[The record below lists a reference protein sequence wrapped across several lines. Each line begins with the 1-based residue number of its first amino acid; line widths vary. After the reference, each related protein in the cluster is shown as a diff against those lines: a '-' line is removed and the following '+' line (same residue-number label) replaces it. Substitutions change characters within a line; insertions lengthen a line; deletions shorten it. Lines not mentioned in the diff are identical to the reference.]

1 MPTALDQ
8 ENFEHPGSPNVDGE
22 IQFFNSEIGNPKSQ
36 IDQGN
41 GLTISKDA
49 CYKSAM
55 VTDLARRV
63 YTVSTLTAE
72 VKAVLEDGFSAIWV
86 EGEVSNFK
94 HHTSGHMYFTLKDAE
109 AQVRAVMF
117 RGNNR
122 LLKFQPKDG
131 LAVLV
136 FGTVTIYERRG
147 EYQINAEF
155 MEPKGVGALQLA
167 FEQLKARLEAEG
179 LFDAARK
186 RPLPRLPRKVG
197 IITSP
202 TGAVIQDMLTIIG
215 RRFPGLAILIHPVQV
230 QGETA
235 AQEIAAALGR
245 LGQRPD
251 LDVLIVARG
260 GGSLED
266 LWAFNEEIVARAIA
280 ASPIPVISAVGHQTD
295 VTIADFV
302 ADLRAPTPSAAAELV
317 VAQRDELRL
326 RVDELAARTQAVI
339 QGALAVHRERVQMLG
354 RHLAVLS
361 PVAQVRRQAERLG
374 GVRHRLFAW
383 WGMARMLKQER
394 LNVLAGKLESLSP
407 LAILARGYSICFALP
422 GRDVVKTAADL
433 PVGSQVAVRLYRG
446 ELQCV
451 VREVSPGT

>member
-1 MPTALDQ
+1 
-8 ENFEHPGSPNVDGE
+8 
-22 IQFFNSEIGNPKSQ
+22 
-36 IDQGN
+36 
-41 GLTISKDA
+41 LTISKDA
-49 CYKSAM
+49 CYKGAM
-55 VTDLARRV
+55 VTDLARHV
-63 YTVSTLTAE
+63 YTVSTLTGE
-72 VKAVLEDGFSAIWV
+72 VKAVLEDGFSAVWV

-109 AQVRAVMF
+109 AQIRAVMF

-136 FGTVTIYERRG
+136 FGTVTVYERRG
-147 EYQINAEF
+147 EYQINVEF

-167 FEQLKARLEAEG
+167 FEQLKARLETEG

-235 AQEIAAALGR
+235 AQEIAAALAR

-266 LWAFNEEIVARAIA
+266 LWAFNEEIVARPVA
-280 ASPIPVISAVGHQTD
+280 ASPIPVISAVGHETD

-374 GVRHRLFAW
+374 GVRQRLFAW

-394 LNVLAGKLESLSP
+394 LSVLAGKLESLSP

-422 GRDVVKTAADL
+422 GRQVVKAVADA
-433 PVGSQVAVRLYRG
+433 PAGSQVAVRLFRG
-446 ELQCV
+446 ELTCV